1 MNWQMGAWSSGDIMK
16 IYFLN
21 CQDKPRLSYKKNKH
35 TADCTQFHQKCQFHW
50 IWLFPLNHVD
60 NADILSEL
68 ISSFDSLLINT
79 NFWEDQDFHEFHKSY
94 HIQDNILKMLT
105 QNGRWFWSLIILC
118 PSEKWSWAT
127 WRRMPTYTDHQWTLT
142 KLRSS
147 LYLPTG
153 NDLWGTEI
161 LLSNITL
168 RWTNRTATKNF
179 QFSKIQHNLLPL
191 LVNNIWAT
199 WLAKGVHFFTHIS
212 VSTPGP
218 LLKDCCL
225 GICS

>member
-1 MNWQMGAWSSGDIMK
+1 MDDGSG
-16 IYFLN
+16 
-21 CQDKPRLSYKKNKH
+21 H
-35 TADCTQFHQKCQFHW
+35 
-50 IWLFPLNHVD
+50 
-60 NADILSEL
+60 
-68 ISSFDSLLINT
+68 
-79 NFWEDQDFHEFHKSY
+79 
-94 HIQDNILKMLT
+94 
-105 QNGRWFWSLIILC
+105 LIILC

-168 RWTNRTATKNF
+168 RWANRTATKTF

-199 WLAKGVHFFTHIS
+199 WLAKGGPFFYSYFSFHPWSS
-212 VSTPGP
+212 VEG
-218 LLKDCCL
+218 LLLRNLLIRWIYLYSIVWFFLFLKSSNRQ
-225 GICS
+225 I